1 MLEEE
6 WLKKLRSK
14 PYISRGL
21 PWGKAVLYGVALKTD
36 MSYKSYRKQF
46 KEKSVLMI

>member
-6 WLKKLRSK
+6 WLKKLGSSLTIIMRAAK
-14 PYISRGL
+14 
-21 PWGKAVLYGVALKTD
+21 GKAVLYENE

-46 KEKSVLMI
+46 